1 MADIDPNL
9 IFQDPPTET
18 PDLVFGGGSFTPP
31 KRRVSVLVRVGGVS
45 VQAVGSQ
52 PVRAYAA
59 AMLGG
64 VKARAGVYYDNRVT
78 PYLDSRFMTVQQAAI
93 SLTSDNGG
101 DWGVSKSSERLGDP
115 LWTTAQSKVSE
126 QGDLSKASLNID
138 SETAISH
145 TLGDGRTATTRTNMD
160 IAVFVDTARS
170 SKYTKADPQRAFTSS
185 GMQAGIFKVQSRG
198 QDWQGGVSKLIVRG
212 GSIGK
217 GIANQGH
224 NALDS
229 KWVLAGRG
237 MAGAGSPP
245 TPKPK
250 PPTPKPKEL
259 VNSHLLFQYPPITG
273 IPALIFGGLSG
284 SVIPT
289 TNTKIVPVR
298 RVYIVINN
306 ASLRRVDGN
315 IQLPVMNMSLSLD
328 TDSWTWGFNASLP
341 GSALSN
347 IEPSSSGTP
356 VEVEAMIN
364 GVAYRALIEGVSR
377 SREFGKSDI
386 RVQGR
391 GKTALLD
398 SPYAPTMNFANT
410 ESRTA
415 QHLMIDALTYNG
427 ASIGWSIE
435 WGVQD
440 WVVPAGVFAYQGSY
454 IGALNQ
460 IAAAA
465 GGYIQP
471 AAATQTIRVLPR
483 YAATPWTWNSL
494 TPDFELPADVTTRES
509 IDWVQKAAY
518 NRVYVS
524 GIEQGVLGEVT
535 RAGTGGNLIA
545 PMVTDPLVTDT
556 IAARQRG
563 ISILSNTGR
572 IANVNLRLPVLPETG
587 VITPGK
593 FIKYVDGGVS
603 RLGVV
608 RSTSIEVGTPE
619 IFQSI
624 GVETHV
630 S

>member
-18 PDLVFGGGSFTPP
+18 PDLVFGGGSLTPP
-31 KRRVSVLVRVGGVS
+31 KRRVSVLVTVGGVTTH
-45 VQAVGSQ
+45 AMASQ
-52 PVRAYAA
+52 PVRAYAG
-59 AMLGG
+59 LLVGG
-64 VKARAGVYYDNRVT
+64 VSVNAGVYYDNRVT
-78 PYLDSRFMTVQQAAI
+78 PWLDARYLSGQQAAI
-93 SLTSDNGG
+93 PRTSDSGG
-101 DWGVSKSSERLGDP
+101 DWGVSKSSERQAAPQWQPAKFGSL
-115 LWTTAQSKVSE
+115 E
-126 QGDLSKASLNID
+126 QGDQTKASVPML
-138 SETAISH
+138 SEVAITH
-145 TLGDGRTATTRTNMD
+145 TIGDGRTAATSTRSE
-160 IAVFVDTARS
+160 IAKFVDTARAA
-170 SKYTKADPQRAFTSS
+170 KHTTATPARNFAAS
-185 GMQAGIFKVQSRG
+185 GMQSGIFKVQARG
-198 QDWQGGVSKLIVRG
+198 QDWQDSVPRQIVRS

-224 NALDS
+224 NGLAS
-229 KWVLAGRG
+229 AWVVAGLGKAG
-237 MAGAGSPP
+237 MGSPP

-250 PPTPKPKEL
+250 PPIPKPDE
-259 VNSHLLFQYPPITG
+259 VVDSHLLFQYPPITG
-273 IPALIFGGLSG
+273 MPALIFGGLSG
-284 SVIPT
+284 GVVPS
-289 TNTKIVPVR
+289 TNTKIIPVR

-315 IQLPVMNMSLSLD
+315 IQLPVMSMSLSLD
-328 TDSWTWGFNASLP
+328 TDSWTWGFSAAMP
-341 GSALSN
+341 GSSLSN
-347 IEPSSSGTP
+347 IEPASNGAP
-356 VEVEAMIN
+356 VEVEALIN
-364 GVAYRALIEGVSR
+364 GVPYRALIEGVSR

-398 SPYAPTMNFANT
+398 SPYAPSMNFTNT

-415 QHLMIDALTYNG
+415 QQLMNDALTVNG
-427 ASIGWSIE
+427 VSIGWSVE
-435 WGVQD
+435 WGLQD
-440 WVVPAGVFAYQGSY
+440 WVVPTGVFAYQGSY

-494 TPDFELPADVTTRES
+494 TPDFELPADITTRES

-545 PMVTDPLVTDT
+545 PMITDPLVTDV

-572 IANVNLRLPVLPETG
+572 VANVSLRLPVLPETG

-593 FIKYVDGGVS
+593 FVKYVDNGLS
-603 RLGVV
+603 RIGVV
-608 RSTSIEVGTPE
+608 RSTSVEIGMPE
-619 IFQSI
+619 IFQTI

-630 S
+630 N

>member
-9 IFQDPPTET
+9 IFQDPPTDK
-18 PDLVFGGGSFTPP
+18 PDLVFGSGSGSFTPAL
-31 KRRVSVLVRVGGVS
+31 RRVSISVTVGGVS
-45 VQAVGSQ
+45 ANAVASV
-52 PVRAYAA
+52 PVKAYAA
-59 AMLGG
+59 ALLGG
-64 VKARAGVYYDNRVT
+64 VTVRAGVYYDNRVT
-78 PYLDSRFMTVQQAAI
+78 PYLDSRFMSGLQVGI
-93 SLTSDNGG
+93 SRTSDNGE
-101 DWGVSKSSERLGDP
+101 DWGVSKFSERQGDP
-115 LWTTAQSKVSE
+115 LWTTAQFNASE
-126 QGDLSKASLNID
+126 QGDLSKASLPIV
-138 SETAISH
+138 SETDVRH
-145 TLGDGRTATTRTNMD
+145 TLGDERTAATRMSSQ
-160 IAVFVDTARS
+160 IAEFVDTARS
-170 SKYTKADPQRAFTSS
+170 STYTKADPQRAFTSS
-185 GMQAGIFKVQSRG
+185 GMQAGIFKVQARG
-198 QDWQGGVSKLIVRG
+198 QDWQDSVPRQIVRG

-217 GIANQGH
+217 GVANQGF
-224 NALDS
+224 NGLDS
-229 KWVLAGRG
+229 KWVLAGLG
-237 MAGAGSPP
+237 KAGKGSPPVP
-245 TPKPK
+245 TPKP
-250 PPTPKPKEL
+250 PIPKPDE
-259 VNSHLLFQYPPITG
+259 VVDSHLLFQYPPITG
-273 IPALIFGGLSG
+273 MPALIFGGVVLS
-284 SVIPT
+284 
-289 TNTKIVPVR
+289 TNTKIIPVR

-315 IQLPVMNMSLSLD
+315 IQLPVMSMSLSLD
-328 TDSWTWGFNASLP
+328 TDSWTWGFNASMP
-341 GSALSN
+341 GSALSS
-347 IEPSSSGTP
+347 IEPASNGAP

-364 GVAYRALIEGVSR
+364 GVPYRALIEGVSR

-398 SPYAPTMNFANT
+398 SPYAPSMNFTNT

-415 QHLMIDALTYNG
+415 QQLMNDALTING
-427 ASIGWSIE
+427 ASIGWSVE
-435 WGVQD
+435 WGLQD

-471 AAATQTIRVLPR
+471 SAVTQTIRVLPR

-545 PMVTDPLVTDT
+545 PMVTDPLVTDV

-572 IANVNLRLPVLPETG
+572 IANINLRLPVLPETG

-593 FIKYVDGGVS
+593 FIKYVDGGTS
-603 RLGVV
+603 RVGVV
-608 RSTSIEVGTPE
+608 RSTSVEVGSPE
-619 IFQSI
+619 IFQSL

-630 S
+630 A